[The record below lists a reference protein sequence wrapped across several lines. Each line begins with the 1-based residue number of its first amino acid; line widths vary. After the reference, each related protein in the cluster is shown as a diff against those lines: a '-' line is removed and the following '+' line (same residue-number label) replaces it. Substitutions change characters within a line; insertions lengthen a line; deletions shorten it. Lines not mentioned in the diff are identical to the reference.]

1 MVIIPAKD
9 LTGIY
14 RGDIVDCFCDYL
26 MKNIQAANAVGKKQ
40 ITFTLPDRVFGNPH
54 TKQVSEKYERNW
66 PYCPFE
72 KKDYEE
78 EVAQM
83 FRNAGYRVYQPKGCA
98 YTLITW

>member
-1 MVIIPAKD
+1 MAIIPARD
-9 LTGIY
+9 LIGIP
-14 RGDIVDCFCDYL
+14 REDIVDCFCDYL
-26 MKNIQAANAVGKKQ
+26 MRNIQLANAAGKKQ
-40 ITFTLPDRVFGNPH
+40 TTFTLPNRVFGNPH
-54 TKQVSEKYERNW
+54 TKQVSAKYERNW

-83 FRNAGYRVYQPKGCA
+83 FRNEGYRVYQPKGCA